1 MALYSRCKDCNAK
14 IKYRTTRCNECESK
28 RQKNIRNKDKEDEVR
43 SIYQTS
49 RWRKVREQVKI
60 RDKGLCQ
67 LSLLENKIVPGDA
80 VHHIE
85 RLTIGTLDMAFELDN
100 LILLSKE
107 KHEELHRF
115 NIDTVKKFKDYVR
128 SITPG

>member
-1 MALYSRCKDCNAK
+1 MALYSKCKECNTK
-14 IKYRTTRCNECESK
+14 ITYRTTRCTICESNK
-28 RQKNIRNKDKEDEVR
+28 QKNIRNKDKEDEVR

-49 RWRKVREQVKI
+49 KWRKVRDEVKL

-67 LSLLENKIVPGDA
+67 LSLLEGKIIPGDA

-85 RLTIGTLDMAFELDN
+85 SLRLDSLDLAFDMNN

-107 KHEELHRF
+107 KHDELHRF
-115 NIDTVKKFKDYVR
+115 KIDTRKKFINYIKQY
-128 SITPG
+128 PPL